1 MRELIKQLAYEEVQ
15 EIHTML
21 PVVVTAYYP
30 DKHLVDLQIIIKK
43 QEEYPKLTNVPCY
56 QFNNGVIHSLSPITI
71 GTTGVVI
78 CFEKDIEQLSR
89 KILNQDCLSYRS
101 FDLSDA
107 FFMPVFNFDP
117 KIINS
122 ANLLEIKIKETEQ
135 DVLNLNLSKEGKL
148 DLTIKDSIDI
158 KAGKDENEDKYKTNI
173 SASND
178 GKLDVDLHN
187 SLNINVKQ
195 EDKVKA
201 SLSVNNE
208 GKFDVNLNESLNLNV
223 KQEDEVKASLSINN
237 EGKLTLDLQSSIEIK
252 VKDKL
257 TININ
262 DAGEIEMQ
270 AENVKLTSKKTEIT
284 GDVDIDGQLSVT
296 KGIEVDGKE
305 LKDHTHNISYQ
316 VQPTGGTTTLVA
328 ATPTGPAPV
337 QGGVNEKTGGN
348 N

>member
-1 MRELIKQLAYEEVQ
+1 MRELIKQLAYEEIQ

-43 QEEYPKLTNVPCY
+43 QEEYPQLTNVPCY

-71 GTTGVVI
+71 GTTGIVI

-117 KIINS
+117 KIIDS
-122 ANLLEIKIKETEQ
+122 ANLLEIKIKETQQ
-135 DVLNLNLSKEGKL
+135 DILNLNLSKEGKL
-148 DLTIKDSIDI
+148 DLTTKDSIDI
-158 KAGKDENEDKYKTNI
+158 KAGKDENEDKYKANI

-187 SLNINVKQ
+187 SLN
-195 EDKVKA
+195 
-201 SLSVNNE
+201 
-208 GKFDVNLNESLNLNV
+208 LNV
-223 KQEDEVKASLSINN
+223 KQEDEIKASLSINN

-262 DAGEIEMQ
+262 DAGKIEMQ
-270 AENVKLTSKKTEIT
+270 AENVKLTSKKTEII
-284 GDVDIDGQLSVT
+284 GDVDIEGQLSVT

-316 VQPTGGTTTLVA
+316 VQPAGGTTTLSSATGGPVA
-328 ATPTGPAPV
+328 GS
-337 QGGVNEKTGGN
+337 VNEKTGGN